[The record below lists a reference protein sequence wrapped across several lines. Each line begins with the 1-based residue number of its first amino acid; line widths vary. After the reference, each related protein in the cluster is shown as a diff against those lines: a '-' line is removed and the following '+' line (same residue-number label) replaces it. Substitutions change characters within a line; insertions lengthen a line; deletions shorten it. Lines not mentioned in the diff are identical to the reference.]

1 MDSTPPGATVNRK
14 PSERNGNTAKSLRL
28 LIVEDSDDDTHLMV
42 RALEDGGYDPA
53 WEQVDNAKAMSAA
66 LDEHSWDLVLS
77 DAKMPRFSAAA
88 ALEVLQ
94 RAEADLPF
102 IVVSGHIGEEQAV
115 ALMKTGAHDYVD
127 KGNLS
132 RLLPV
137 VRREL
142 QEAAVRKERNRLEA
156 RLRQAEK
163 MEYVGQLAGG
173 IAHDFNNLLTVV
185 TGYAGLILTRLGA
198 DDPVRADVE
207 LIRQAG
213 KKAAHLTRQL
223 LAFGRRQILRP
234 RVLDLNQVV
243 SDFEGFL
250 RRTIPENVEILT
262 DFDPELGSVRADP
275 GQIEQVLLNLAI
287 NARDA
292 MPTGGKLTIETSNV
306 ELDGTYGAPEDSRS
320 VVTPGPY
327 VMMAVTDTGK
337 GMDEGVMS
345 QLFEPFFTT
354 KEKRE
359 GTGLG
364 LATTYGIVRQSGGH
378 IWAYSEP
385 GKGATFKV
393 YLPRIEEAIA
403 APGPDDSTVASTG
416 GSEWLLVVEDNEM
429 VRGLAVRALED
440 YGYRVLSAEHP
451 EEALKVCADHEGRID
466 LLVTDVVMPGH
477 SGVEL
482 AARIEEMRPDIKTLY
497 ISGYAYTGLLRAG
510 QTEADIEFL
519 SKPFSAAALA
529 RKVRE
534 VLDKGDG

>member
-1 MDSTPPGATVNRK
+1 MNSKPGE
-14 PSERNGNTAKSLRL
+14 SNGSAGKSLRL
-28 LIVEDSDDDTHLMV
+28 LIVEDSNDDTQLLL
-42 RALEDGGYDPA
+42 RTLEEGGYDPV
-53 WEQVDNAKAMSAA
+53 WQQVDDGKAMSAA

-77 DAKMPRFSAAA
+77 DANMPRFSATG

-94 RAEADLPF
+94 RAELDLPF
-102 IVVSGHIGEEQAV
+102 IVVSGHIGQEQAV
-115 ALMKTGAHDYVD
+115 ALMKAGASDYVRKD
-127 KGNLS
+127 NLP
-132 RLLPV
+132 RLIPV
-137 VRREL
+137 VQREL

-185 TGYAGLILTRLGA
+185 TGYAGLILGRLDA
-198 DDPVRADVE
+198 DDPLRADVK

-213 KKAAHLTRQL
+213 KKAADLTRQL
-223 LAFGRRQILRP
+223 LAFGRRQILQP

-262 DFDPELGSVRADP
+262 VLDPELGLVRADP

-292 MPTGGKLTIETSNV
+292 MPKGGKLTIETGNV
-306 ELDGTYGAPEDSRS
+306 ELDGAYSDPDNRQS

-327 VMMAVTDTGK
+327 VMLAVTDTGK

-385 GKGATFKV
+385 DKGATFKV
-393 YLPRIEEAIA
+393 YLPRVEGAVVV
-403 APGPDDSTVASTG
+403 PGPDDSTVVSNG
-416 GSEWLLVVEDNEM
+416 GTECLLVVEDNEM

-440 YGYRVLSAEHP
+440 HGYRVLAAEHP
-451 EEALKVCADHEGRID
+451 EEALRICADHEGRID
-466 LLVTDVVMPGH
+466 LLVTDVVMPGL
-477 SGVEL
+477 SGVDL
-482 AARIEEMRPDIKTLY
+482 AARIEEMRPGVKTLY

-510 QTEADIEFL
+510 QTEAGIEFL
-519 SKPFSAAALA
+519 SKPFSAGALA
-529 RKVRE
+529 RKARD
-534 VLDKGDG
+534 VLDRGET